1 MNAQLCT
8 STALNLGAAL
18 ITSTAITTVFLAN
31 AGISPTLVILLL
43 FLPVCL
49 CLSKK
54 TTNTQGRM
62 ALAFAGTFGAL
73 MCHFMLSWFI
83 TITP

>member
-1 MNAQLCT
+1 MNAQFCT

-18 ITSTAITTVFLAN
+18 ISSTAITTVFLTSE
-31 AGISPTLVILLL
+31 GISPTLLILLA
-43 FLPVCL
+43 FFMACL

-54 TTNTQGRM
+54 TANIPGRA
-62 ALAFAGTFGAL
+62 ALAFAGTVSAL
-73 MCHFMLSWFI
+73 MCHFMLTWII